1 MGLWFQVL
9 FHRTQVVEAE
19 ERLHLGVVVARKT
32 LAEVEERTSLM
43 EVVVVEVS
51 LLSLSTIYV
60 EGHEDLCI
68 HWP

>member
-1 MGLWFQVL
+1 
-9 FHRTQVVEAE
+9 VEAE

-43 EVVVVEVS
+43 EVVVVVEVS